1 MSPLPDMP
9 ELPEVET
16 TRRALAPVMEGR
28 CIERL
33 LVRNARLRRP
43 IPAGLAGRLAGARIA
58 SIDRRAKY
66 LLLHT
71 DAGSALLHL
80 GMSGSLRIADSAAP
94 PGAHDHYD
102 VLLENGTC
110 VRYRDPRRFGLLL
123 WAGQRP
129 ERHPLLQLIGPE
141 PFSTAFGG
149 DYLYAVSRTRSGPV
163 KSLLMDSHVVAGVG
177 NIYANEALYRAS
189 IHPRRPARRVG
200 RARYAALAEAV
211 RAVLGEAIEAGGT
224 TLRDFFSGTGTAGYF
239 RIRLDAYD
247 REGEPCARCD
257 TPLRRLVIAQRATYY
272 CPRCQR

>member
-1 MSPLPDMP
+1 MP

-16 TRRALAPVMEGR
+16 TRRALAPVLEGR
-28 CIERL
+28 HIERL
-33 LVRNARLRRP
+33 VVREPRLRRP
-43 IPAGLAGRLAGARIA
+43 VPAGLPRRLAGARIA
-58 SIDRRAKY
+58 ALERRAKY
-66 LLLHT
+66 LVLRT

-80 GMSGSLRIADSAAP
+80 GMSGSLRITDPTAP
-94 PGAHDHYD
+94 PEPHDHYD
-102 VLLENGTC
+102 LLLRDGRC
-110 VRYRDPRRFGLLL
+110 IRYRDPRRFGLLL
-123 WAGQRP
+123 WAGDRP
-129 ERHPLLQLIGPE
+129 ERHALLRDIGPE
-141 PFSTAFGG
+141 PFSGGFGG
-149 DYLYAVSRTRSGPV
+149 DYLYAVSRARSGPV
-163 KSLLMDSHVVAGVG
+163 KSLLMDSRVVAGVG

-200 RARYAALAEAV
+200 PARYAALADAV

-247 REGEPCARCD
+247 REGEPCPRCG